1 MSSTNEFRGVTAGTV
16 PAGQLSRRCRVSYL
30 DGPGRGPGAGLAKIP
45 AENGNMYTVMI
56 GDDGMFSAEY
66 VVPPALRIPLGI
78 SGSTVDV
85 VRNEDGTFSANGEV
99 ITAETRVTAANG
111 NVYAAVLSPEG
122 VPVSAMH
129 VAAMQDVML
138 GELGGTVKLTQA
150 EDMSWWLGE
159 TAVMDGSVHTHANG
173 NMYVLM
179 LDSEGMWSAMYQK
192 VPVMVNLG
200 TQESITLERDE
211 DMSWRLGSE
220 AVDVG
225 SEVMSDSGNTYT
237 LWYADGVWSAQ
248 FEPESMMIEGTGLV
262 AMTKEDRS
270 GYEVDGADLPGTLP
284 ALGTDIDTS
293 MGTYRVTMMDG
304 MLMGTRLDN
313 VAIDGNTDDW
323 NTPGLNSTPFIRVDE
338 DDTEDV
344 NEAAT
349 ALVVD
354 GENHPFSALLGSGVS
369 QTEGKNFVAEA
380 RKDLMEIRSKLEAL
394 LSVFDGETQRD
405 EQVRLLW
412 GGAAT
417 DTDNRSQNVEDVLA
431 KAFGTSTTELI
442 TATNNTV
449 PDDNDALDEIDD
461 MILALSSV
469 DSLAEALDDD
479 GVLKELGVD
488 NNDKT
493 ATQIFDAVASET
505 TVSYGALGET
515 RFGAVSKKERSTAVH
530 GLNYSQED
538 EEGVLG
544 AFSFGVTGE
553 TKRAQHVLSAGNA
566 FYDGATRAVDQGG
579 THYAGDISLRVR
591 FATNQVHGLV
601 SNLRSEQGD
610 SWMYLFGEVESIA
623 LEAEMGPAGIWDGDK
638 MASASFSLRAGSPGT
653 QTLASTFSGRLLGTG
668 ENAGYQAV
676 GTWSVGEDPD
686 ALSYLA
692 GGFGAERVADEADH
706 RPALDDGTVVSAKLG
721 AGDGDMTALK
731 NGELTLTVAQ
741 WGMIRTGGDLAGDD
755 PTPTYT
761 WQQVPDD
768 SDTID
773 TDESERKYEI
783 DLGLLVPKEG
793 SEANVNG
800 PKYVDMAR
808 EMIENERAKLVALLD
823 TDQLEDLRAPI
834 WRRIQEVLLTH
845 VFNAEAD
852 EDQPLSDRLP
862 LEVSGGY
869 DEDSVL
875 DTIDDILAALSS
887 QSNLESALDTDE
899 SALFLGTEAETKGD
913 NTLTDAEQSIYD
925 FTGGLDAVDRS
936 EIWAEK
942 DSQVKLWIGTTD
954 FTRFGV
960 WRVRRSRNA
969 LRSNPGTGRWQD
981 AESDAYAYSPLPAST
996 ITRSDSPNYP
1006 TGATANYQ
1014 GRTVAFVGTT
1024 GHEGDVNVR
1033 VAWGPQNGEPIG
1045 AKIQTVI
1052 TNLENVDGVPYT
1064 NGGEV
1069 RELVFPEVIMVVN
1082 DGGTTDHLVDFQETT
1097 GTVTLNAVDRTATL
1111 PGLDLT
1117 MHEGTFVGSSA
1128 HGPLGLIGRYKAG
1141 NITGAYGADLP

>member
-1 MSSTNEFRGVTAGTV
+1 
-16 PAGQLSRRCRVSYL
+16 
-30 DGPGRGPGAGLAKIP
+30 
-45 AENGNMYTVMI
+45 MYTVMV

-66 VVPPALRIPLGI
+66 VVPPALRIPLGT

-159 TAVMDGSVHTHANG
+159 TAVADGSVHTHANG

-200 TQESITLERDE
+200 TQESITLERAE
-211 DMSWRLGSE
+211 DMSWWLGSE

-313 VAIDGNTDDW
+313 VAIDGDTDNW

-369 QTEGKNFVAEA
+369 QAEGKNFVAEA

-394 LSVFDGETQRD
+394 LSVFDSETQRD

-431 KAFGTSTTELI
+431 KAFGTSKTELI

-515 RFGAVSKKERSTAVH
+515 RFGAVSKKERATAVH

-566 FYDGATRAVDQGG
+566 YYDGGTRAVDQDG

-601 SNLRSEQGD
+601 SNLRSGEGD

-623 LEAEMGPAGIWDGDK
+623 LEAEMSPAGIWDGAK

-653 QTLASTFSGRLLGTG
+653 QRLDSTFSGRLLGTG

-676 GTWSVGEDPD
+676 GTWSVGDGPD

-706 RPALDDGTVVSAKLG
+706 RPALDDGTVVKAKLG
-721 AGDGDMTALK
+721 AGDSDMTALK
-731 NGELTLTVAQ
+731 DGELTITVEQ
-741 WGMIRTGGDLAGDD
+741 WGMTRDGDLA
-755 PTPTYT
+755 
-761 WQQVPDD
+761 DD
-768 SDTID
+768 SSTYSWARQDNPDTPAEND
-773 TDESERKYEI
+773 ATRKYEI
-783 DLGLLVPKEG
+783 GLAGLVSKEG
-793 SEANVNG
+793 SEVNVNG

-808 EMIENERAKLVALLD
+808 EMIENERAKLVALLE
-823 TDQLEDLRAPI
+823 TDQLGPQRAPI
-834 WRRIQEVLLTH
+834 WRRVQEILLTH
-845 VFNAEAD
+845 VFDAEEPNRAGTPD
-852 EDQPLSDRLP
+852 AWADRLP
-862 LEVSGGY
+862 VEVSGEY

-887 QSNLESALDTDE
+887 NSNLESALDKDE
-899 SALFLGTEAETKGD
+899 SALFIGTEAMTQKRLKADDGD
-913 NTLTDAEQSIYD
+913 DATTDDELMDLTDAQKAVYD
-925 FTGGLDAVDRS
+925 FALGRDAVDRS
-936 EIWAEK
+936 EIWGEK

-960 WRVRRSRNA
+960 WRVRNSKNA
-969 LRSNPGTGRWQD
+969 LRSGGWHNQGQKE
-981 AESDAYAYSPLPAST
+981 AFAYSPLSASQ
-996 ITRSDSPNYP
+996 ITRTDSPNYP
-1006 TGATANYQ
+1006 TGITANYQ
-1014 GRTVAFVGTT
+1014 GRTVAFVNNA

-1033 VAWGPQNGEPIG
+1033 VAWGQDADGPLAAGVIG
-1045 AKIQTVI
+1045 ATIQTVI
-1052 TNLENVDGVPYT
+1052 TNLENVDGVPYAAA
-1064 NGGEV
+1064 
-1069 RELVFPEVIMVVN
+1069 RELVFPEVSMAVGDDNVVN
-1082 DGGTTDHLVDFQETT
+1082 FAQDTDGTTLASTSV
-1097 GTVTLNAVDRTATL
+1097 VVNYVDRSAAAGSL
-1111 PGLDLT
+1111 PLT
-1117 MHEGTFVGSSA
+1117 QYEGTFVGSSA